1 MTDESVIAS
10 LVAAVDSR
18 PDDVPLRLH
27 LAVLLLEAGRGA
39 EAITQLG
46 HALTRDPGN
55 ARAQEL
61 MQSALRASVSPA
73 QTAPAVDEPPGLGGP
88 SVADR
93 PAADDDPLAA

>member
-27 LAVLLLEAGRGA
+27 LAVLLLEAGRLA

-55 ARAQEL
+55 ARAHEL
-61 MQSALRASVSPA
+61 MQSALRAPVSPA
-73 QTAPAVDEPPGLGGP
+73 RTALAVDRPPGSDRP

-93 PAADDDPLAA
+93 QPAPVEA